1 VRTLQVLLERQET
14 AGSTFALVGSET
26 FTLRALLE
34 RLLAGLGRRRPILPL
49 TREEVRL
56 LRTDKVANGLP
67 TPAALGIAARPL
79 GKGLPVSLYIG

>member
-1 VRTLQVLLERQET
+1 
-14 AGSTFALVGSET
+14 
-26 FTLRALLE
+26 
-34 RLLAGLGRRRPILPL
+34 
-49 TREEVRL
+49 VRL